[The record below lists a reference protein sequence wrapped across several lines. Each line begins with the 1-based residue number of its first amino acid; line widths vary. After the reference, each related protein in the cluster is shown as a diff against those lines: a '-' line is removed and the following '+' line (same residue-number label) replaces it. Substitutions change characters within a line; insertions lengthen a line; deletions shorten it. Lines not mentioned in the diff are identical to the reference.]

1 MKRNVLL
8 FWVLNE
14 VIYMIAWTQLKK
26 IKEDNKKNRQ
36 LRKFRFA
43 ITIVIAIIICLV
55 INYQRINLKK
65 KQLEYNNK
73 ITRLDVRLDEEK
85 ARSEEIEEFKAY
97 VQTKQFAE
105 DVAREKLGLVYP
117 NEIIFKESQED

>member
-1 MKRNVLL
+1 MIKFQRYLL
-8 FWVLNE
+8 SDVSIL
-14 VIYMIAWTQLKK
+14 
-26 IKEDNKKNRQ
+26 
-36 LRKFRFA
+36 
-43 ITIVIAIIICLV
+43 IAIIICLV

-73 ITRLDVRLDEEK
+73 ISRLDVRLDEEK
-85 ARSEEIEEFKAY
+85 ARSDEIEEFKAY

-117 NEIIFKESQED
+117 NEIIFKENEED

>member
-1 MKRNVLL
+1 M
-8 FWVLNE
+8 
-14 VIYMIAWTQLKK
+14 QLKK

-73 ITRLDVRLDEEK
+73 ISRLDVRLDEEK
-85 ARSEEIEEFKAY
+85 ARSDEIEEFKAY

-117 NEIIFKESQED
+117 NEIIFKENEED

>member
-73 ITRLDVRLDEEK
+73 ISRLDVRLDEEK
-85 ARSEEIEEFKAY
+85 ARSDEIEEFKAY

-117 NEIIFKESQED
+117 DEIIFKENEED

>member
-1 MKRNVLL
+1 
-8 FWVLNE
+8 
-14 VIYMIAWTQLKK
+14 MIAWTQLKK

-73 ITRLDVRLDEEK
+73 ISRLDVRLDEEK
-85 ARSEEIEEFKAY
+85 ARSDEIEEFKAY

-117 NEIIFKESQED
+117 DEIIFKENEED